1 MRKAIFFLP
10 SIWTISLVAG
20 QIPSNTSVPQA
31 SSTTIVNG
39 DGSATN
45 GASGTSPSP
54 EPLDQQPKTS
64 HTAVL
69 LPVIIAVIFLI
80 ILCMGSLY
88 FFRRRW
94 MRRNWGLRRPYADS
108 PVATPSILSF
118 SAGFSVNTEGRQS
131 GYTAVPNPNPDPYTY
146 YIPPPALRSTSPDRL
161 TLSTSFVSLPKSLYE
176 PVSAATLSPAAPSS
190 EVYGHMLSVEG
201 ERIDEKPKP
210 LRLVPLRRVDSE
222 DT

>member
-1 MRKAIFFLP
+1 MRRAIFFLP
-10 SIWTISLVAG
+10 IIWTISLVAG
-20 QIPSNTSVPQA
+20 QIPSNISVSQA
-31 SSTTIVNG
+31 VSTTIVNG

-45 GASGTSPSP
+45 GASGTSPSL
-54 EPLDQQPKTS
+54 ESLDQQPKTS

-94 MRRNWGLRRPYADS
+94 MRRNWGLRKPYATP

-131 GYTAVPNPNPDPYTY
+131 GYTAVPNPYTY
-146 YIPPPALRSTSPDRL
+146 YIPPPALARSMSPDRL

-222 DT
+222 ISEDI

>member
-1 MRKAIFFLP
+1 MRRAIFFLP

-20 QIPSNTSVPQA
+20 QIPSNIPVSLEA
-31 SSTTIVNG
+31 LSTTIVSG

-45 GASGTSPSP
+45 GASSTSPSL
-54 EPLDQQPKTS
+54 ESLDQQPKTS

-69 LPVIIAVIFLI
+69 LPIIIAVIFLI
-80 ILCMGSLY
+80 ILCLGSLY

-94 MRRNWGLRRPYADS
+94 MRRNWGLRTPS

-131 GYTAVPNPNPDPYTY
+131 GYTAVPNPYTY
-146 YIPPPALRSTSPDRL
+146 YIPPPALVRSTSPDRL